1 MIDGPFGAPT
11 SKIFRANH
19 AVLVGTGIGV
29 TPFAPVLQSFMHR
42 YWEKR
47 EECPKCHYRWT
58 DDLSNLGNLEKVI
71 MINII
76 CIKSFFFCHYFFT
89 VRILHSCT
97 SIHVLNVKVEFVWI
111 NRDTGPMDWFHQ
123 LLAQLEIEQAEK
135 GGMMEKFLDIHMYIT
150 SALKKDDVRT
160 LGVNL
165 ALDILYKKV

>member
-1 MIDGPFGAPT
+1 M
-11 SKIFRANH
+11 S
-19 AVLVGTGIGV
+19 L
-29 TPFAPVLQSFMHR
+29 
-42 YWEKR
+42 R
-47 EECPKCHYRWT
+47 E
-58 DDLSNLGNLEKVI
+58 N
-71 MINII
+71 
-76 CIKSFFFCHYFFT
+76 
-89 VRILHSCT
+89 ILHSCT